1 MILASI
7 LNLFKRYKLIISV
20 MATAICSFAGS
31 AAMYFQDEVKLE
43 IKEREAKVEI
53 FTPTPKVELNKK
65 IEIEARIDSVGRD
78 ELSPGILSLETDTQ
92 YISLKPSRSV
102 ELGSISGSHS
112 VDGLPEVA
120 AIKIS
125 NKPVKIT
132 ARYISGGFSTLSN
145 DLYIEIV
152 KPLIATHPHFDLS
165 DTGRINLSGEWEIQ
179 LGGVPG
185 TMTIRQG
192 TDNKINGAFSVP
204 GGIWSAGAVSGHK
217 DGKTFRAHFSVPG
230 KENTETIRVA
240 GYFDLNGPSGEL
252 IELEGCAYHLQ
263 RSPLTYENGG
273 TEGVECTTT
282 SVFYDYWEVMSAVRF
297 YAKSPFEK

>member
-1 MILASI
+1 MTLAST
-7 LNLFKRYKLIISV
+7 LNLFQRHKLIISV
-20 MATAICSFAGS
+20 IATAICSVAGS
-31 AAMYFQDEVKLE
+31 TAMYFQDEVKLE

-53 FTPTPKVELNKK
+53 FTSTPKVELNKK

-78 ELSPGILSLETDTQ
+78 ELSPGILSLETDAQ

-102 ELGSISGSHS
+102 KLGSISGSQS
-112 VDGLPEVA
+112 VDGLPEAA

-132 ARYISGGFSTLSN
+132 ARYTSGGFSTLSN
-145 DLYIEIV
+145 ELYIEIV
-152 KPLIATHPHFDLS
+152 KPLIAMHPHFDLS

-192 TDNKINGAFSVP
+192 TDNKVNGAFSVP
-204 GGIWSAGAVSGHK
+204 GGTWSAGAVSGHK

-240 GYFDLNGPSGEL
+240 GYFDLSGPSGEL

-273 TEGVECTTT
+273 AEGVECTTT
-282 SVFYDYWEVMSAVRF
+282 SAFYDYWEVTSAVRF